1 LKRFFTLLSA
11 MSPATKLVRDDGS
24 FILSTEDI
32 QRRRMVFVASFG
44 LVMTAIYTLLQVYQL
59 GFEST
64 GLFNIATGIVG
75 VAICGVGLRASL
87 WGERPQPM
95 IRILLLAFS
104 ALLWGEIAFSG
115 GVTGYHIGILPVLP
129 VIAAILL
136 SARDTIL
143 FTALNLLVVLIIA
156 GLAWNGSWL
165 PQFAIDPQTD
175 LLMSAFI
182 ILITIIGCGGAAVTL
197 VLQSE
202 KVNRQLMDLVEYQ
215 SHLAAHDALSGLGN
229 RIRLQQR
236 FDSLK
241 QGETFDILLIDLDGF
256 KAVNDTFGHN
266 AGDYLI
272 KALSER
278 LREVTD
284 DEDLLIRLGGDE
296 FVILLENVDGT
307 LASIRK
313 YAEYL
318 IEILSR
324 PYLWDK
330 TVLRISASI
339 GHARYPNHGST
350 PSKVLSLADK
360 ALYQAKDA
368 GKRQCITYGTTPVPK
383 PARKEQP
390 LRA

>member
-1 LKRFFTLLSA
+1 LKRFFIMLSA
-11 MSPATKLVRDDGS
+11 MSPNTKLVRDDGS

-32 QRRRMVFVASFG
+32 QRRRMVFVAIFG
-44 LVMTAIYTLLQVYQL
+44 LVSTIIYTILQVFQL
-59 GFEST
+59 GLETT
-64 GLFNIATGIVG
+64 GWFNIATGIVG
-75 VAICGVGLRASL
+75 VACCALGLKVSL
-87 WGERPQPM
+87 FSDRPQPV
-95 IRILLLAFS
+95 IRILLLTFS
-104 ALLWGEIAFSG
+104 ALIWAEVAFAG
-115 GVTGYHIGILPVLP
+115 GVSGYHAGVLPVLP

-143 FTALNLLVVLIIA
+143 FTALNLLVVFAIA
-156 GLAWNGSWL
+156 GLAYNGSYL
-165 PQFAIDPQTD
+165 PDFMIDPQTD

-182 ILITIIGCGGAAVTL
+182 VAAAILGCGGAAVML
-197 VLQSE
+197 VLQSD
-202 KVNRQLMDLVEYQ
+202 KVNRQLLDLVEYQ

-236 FDSLK
+236 FDSL
-241 QGETFDILLIDLDGF
+241 QPGETFDVLLIDLDGF

-318 IEILSR
+318 IDILSR

-368 GKRQCITYGTTPVPK
+368 GKRQCITYGSEPRPK
-383 PARKEQP
+383 PARKNQP
-390 LRA
+390 LSA

>member
-1 LKRFFTLLSA
+1 
-11 MSPATKLVRDDGS
+11 MSPSTRLVRDDGS
-24 FILSTEDI
+24 YILSTDDI
-32 QRRRMVFVASFG
+32 QRRRMVFVAGFG
-44 LVMTAIYTLLQVYQL
+44 LIMTAMYTVLQVFQL
-59 GFEST
+59 GFETT

-75 VAICGVGLRASL
+75 AAICGLGLKISL
-87 WGERPQPM
+87 FGDRPQPM

-104 ALLWGEIAFSG
+104 ALVWGEIAFAG
-115 GVTGYHIGILPVLP
+115 GISGYHVGILPVLP

-143 FTALNLLVVLIIA
+143 FTALNLLVVLAIA
-156 GLAWNGSWL
+156 GLAYSGSYL
-165 PQFAIDPQTD
+165 PDFVIDPQTD
-175 LLMSAFI
+175 LLMSSLM
-182 ILITIIGCGGAAVTL
+182 ILLAILGCGGAAVTL
-197 VLQSE
+197 VMQSE
-202 KVNRQLMDLVEYQ
+202 KVNRQLLELVEYQ

-236 FDSLK
+236 FDALK
-241 QGETFDILLIDLDGF
+241 SGETFDILLIDLDGF

-284 DEDLLIRLGGDE
+284 DADLLVRLGGDE

-368 GKRQCITYGTTPVPK
+368 GKRQCITYGTTPTPK

>member
-1 LKRFFTLLSA
+1 
-11 MSPATKLVRDDGS
+11 MSPSTKLVKDDGS

-32 QRRRMVFVASFG
+32 QRRRVVFVAGFG
-44 LVMTAIYTLLQVYQL
+44 LVMTVMYTVLQVVLL
-59 GFEST
+59 GFDTT
-64 GLFNIATGIVG
+64 GLFNIATGVVG
-75 VAICGVGLRASL
+75 ATICALGLKFAL
-87 WGERPQPM
+87 FAERPQPM
-95 IRILLLAFS
+95 VRVLLLAFA
-104 ALLWGEIAFSG
+104 ALIWGEIAFSG
-115 GVTGYHIGILPVLP
+115 GITGYHVGILPVLP

-143 FTALNLLVVLIIA
+143 FTALNLLIVLGISGLGYA
-156 GLAWNGSWL
+156 GSYL
-165 PQFAIDPQTD
+165 PAFSISAETD
-175 LLMSAFI
+175 LMMSSFMIVLA
-182 ILITIIGCGGAAVTL
+182 ILGCGGAAVTL

-236 FDSLK
+236 FDELK
-241 QGETFDILLIDLDGF
+241 SGETFDILLIDLDGF

-284 DEDLLIRLGGDE
+284 DEDLLVRLGGDE

-368 GKRQCITYGTTPVPK
+368 GKRQCITYGSTPTPK

>member
-1 LKRFFTLLSA
+1 
-11 MSPATKLVRDDGS
+11 GS
-24 FILSTEDI
+24 
-32 QRRRMVFVASFG
+32 
-44 LVMTAIYTLLQVYQL
+44 Y
-59 GFEST
+59 
-64 GLFNIATGIVG
+64 
-75 VAICGVGLRASL
+75 
-87 WGERPQPM
+87 
-95 IRILLLAFS
+95 
-104 ALLWGEIAFSG
+104 
-115 GVTGYHIGILPVLP
+115 LP
-129 VIAAILL
+129 
-136 SARDTIL
+136 D
-143 FTALNLLVVLIIA
+143 FM
-156 GLAWNGSWL
+156 
-165 PQFAIDPQTD
+165 IDPQTD

-182 ILITIIGCGGAAVTL
+182 VAAAILGCGGAAVML
-197 VLQSE
+197 VLQSD
-202 KVNRQLMDLVEYQ
+202 KVNRQLLDLVEYQ

-236 FDSLK
+236 FDSL
-241 QGETFDILLIDLDGF
+241 QPGETFDVLLIDLDGF

-318 IEILSR
+318 IDILSR

-368 GKRQCITYGTTPVPK
+368 GKRQCITYGSEPRPK
-383 PARKEQP
+383 PARKNQP
-390 LRA
+390 LSA

>member
-1 LKRFFTLLSA
+1 MKRFLTLLGA

-44 LVMTAIYTLLQVYQL
+44 MIMTVIYTALQVFQL
-59 GFEST
+59 GFDST
-64 GLFNIATGIVG
+64 GLFNIATGTVG
-75 VAICGVGLRASL
+75 VLICAVGLKVSV
-87 WGERPQPM
+87 WGDRPQATM
-95 IRILLLAFS
+95 RILLLAFS
-104 ALLWGEIAFSG
+104 ALIWGEIAFAG
-115 GVTGYHIGILPVLP
+115 GISGYHVGILPVLP

-143 FTALNLLVVLIIA
+143 FTALNILVVLGIA
-156 GLAWNGSWL
+156 GLAFNGAFL
-165 PQFAIDPQTD
+165 PEFSIDPQTD
-175 LLMSAFI
+175 LLMSAFMVLI
-182 ILITIIGCGGAAVTL
+182 AILGCGGAAVTL

-202 KVNRQLMDLVEYQ
+202 KVNRQLMDVVAYQ

-236 FDSLK
+236 FDALK
-241 QGETFDILLIDLDGF
+241 SGETFDILLIDLDGF

-284 DEDLLIRLGGDE
+284 DADLLVRLGGDE
-296 FVILLENVDGT
+296 FVILLEGVDGT

-368 GKRQCITYGTTPVPK
+368 GKRQCITYGTTPTPK
-383 PARKEQP
+383 PARKNQP
-390 LRA
+390 LSA

>member
-1 LKRFFTLLSA
+1 

-32 QRRRMVFVASFG
+32 QRRRMVFVAGFG
-44 LVMTAIYTLLQVYQL
+44 LVMTVIYTILQVIQL
-59 GFEST
+59 GFET
-64 GLFNIATGIVG
+64 TAWFNIATGSVG
-75 VAICGVGLRASL
+75 AAICAAGLKVAF

-95 IRILLLAFS
+95 IRILLLAFT
-104 ALLWGEIAFSG
+104 ALIWGEIAFSG
-115 GVTGYHIGILPVLP
+115 GITGYHVGILPVLP

-143 FTALNLLVVLIIA
+143 FTALNLLVVCGIA
-156 GLAWNGSWL
+156 GLAWNVPWL
-165 PQFAIDPQTD
+165 PEFVIDPQTD
-175 LLMSAFI
+175 LLMSSFI
-182 ILITIIGCGGAAVTL
+182 ILLSVLGCGGAAVTL

-236 FDSLK
+236 FDALK

-284 DEDLLIRLGGDE
+284 EEDLLVRLGGDE

-313 YAEYL
+313 Y
-318 IEILSR
+318 
-324 PYLWDK
+324 
-330 TVLRISASI
+330 
-339 GHARYPNHGST
+339 G
-350 PSKVLSLADK
+350 
-360 ALYQAKDA
+360 
-368 GKRQCITYGTTPVPK
+368 
-383 PARKEQP
+383 
-390 LRA
+390 

>member
-1 LKRFFTLLSA
+1 
-11 MSPATKLVRDDGS
+11 MSPSTKLVKDDGS

-32 QRRRMVFVASFG
+32 QRRRVVFVAGFG
-44 LVMTAIYTLLQVYQL
+44 LVMTVMYTVLQVVLL
-59 GFEST
+59 GFDTT
-64 GLFNIATGIVG
+64 GLFNIATGVVG
-75 VAICGVGLRASL
+75 AAICALGLKFAL
-87 WGERPQPM
+87 FAERPQPM
-95 IRILLLAFS
+95 VRILLLAFA
-104 ALLWGEIAFSG
+104 ALIWGEIAFSG
-115 GVTGYHIGILPVLP
+115 GITGYHVGILPVLP

-143 FTALNLLVVLIIA
+143 FTALNLLIVLGISGLGYA
-156 GLAWNGSWL
+156 GSYL
-165 PQFAIDPQTD
+165 PAFSISAETD
-175 LLMSAFI
+175 LMMSSFMIVLA
-182 ILITIIGCGGAAVTL
+182 ILGCGGAAVTL

-236 FDSLK
+236 FDELK
-241 QGETFDILLIDLDGF
+241 SGETFDILLIDLDGF

-284 DEDLLIRLGGDE
+284 DEDLLVRLGGDE

-368 GKRQCITYGTTPVPK
+368 GKRQCITYGSTPTPK

>member
-1 LKRFFTLLSA
+1 MKRFLTLLGA

-44 LVMTAIYTLLQVYQL
+44 MIMTVMYTALQVFQL
-59 GFEST
+59 GFDST
-64 GLFNIATGIVG
+64 GLFNIATGTVG
-75 VAICGVGLRASL
+75 VLICAVGLKVSV
-87 WGERPQPM
+87 WGDRPQGTM
-95 IRILLLAFS
+95 RILLLAFS
-104 ALLWGEIAFSG
+104 ALIWGEIAFAG
-115 GVTGYHIGILPVLP
+115 GISGYHVGILPVLP

-143 FTALNLLVVLIIA
+143 FTALNILVVLGIA
-156 GLAWNGSWL
+156 GLAFNGALL
-165 PQFAIDPQTD
+165 PEFSIDPQTD
-175 LLMSAFI
+175 LLMSAFMVLI
-182 ILITIIGCGGAAVTL
+182 AILGCGGAAVTL
-197 VLQSE
+197 VLQSD
-202 KVNRQLMDLVEYQ
+202 KVNRQLMDVVAYQ

-236 FDSLK
+236 FDALK
-241 QGETFDILLIDLDGF
+241 SGETFDILLIDLDGF

-284 DEDLLIRLGGDE
+284 DADLLVRLGGDE
-296 FVILLENVDGT
+296 FVILLEGVDGT

-368 GKRQCITYGTTPVPK
+368 GKRQCITYGTTPTPK
-383 PARKEQP
+383 PARKNQP
-390 LRA
+390 LSA

>member
-1 LKRFFTLLSA
+1 MKRFFTLLGA
-11 MSPATKLVRDDGS
+11 MSPSTKLVRDDGS

-32 QRRRMVFVASFG
+32 QRRRMVFVSSFG
-44 LVMTAIYTLLQVYQL
+44 LVMTVMYTILQVVLL
-59 GFEST
+59 GFDST
-64 GLFNIATGIVG
+64 GLFNVATGVVG
-75 VAICGVGLRASL
+75 AAICGLGLRFSL
-87 WGERPQPM
+87 FGERPQPM

-104 ALLWGEIAFSG
+104 VLIWGEIAFSG
-115 GVTGYHIGILPVLP
+115 GITGYHVGILPVLP

-143 FTALNLLVVLIIA
+143 FTTLNLLVVLGIS
-156 GLAWNGSWL
+156 GLAYSGSYL
-165 PQFAIDPQTD
+165 PDFAIVPETD
-175 LLMSAFI
+175 LMMSSFMI
-182 ILITIIGCGGAAVTL
+182 ILAILGCGGAAVTL

-202 KVNRQLMDLVEYQ
+202 KVNRQLMELVEYQ

-236 FDSLK
+236 FDALK
-241 QGETFDILLIDLDGF
+241 SGETFDILLIDLDGF

-284 DEDLLIRLGGDE
+284 EEDLLVRLGGDE

-368 GKRQCITYGTTPVPK
+368 GKRQCITYGSTPAPK
-383 PARKEQP
+383 PARKEHP

>member
-1 LKRFFTLLSA
+1 MKRFLTLLGA

-44 LVMTAIYTLLQVYQL
+44 MIMTVMYTALQVFQL
-59 GFEST
+59 GFDST
-64 GLFNIATGIVG
+64 GLFNIATGTVG
-75 VAICGVGLRASL
+75 VLICAVGLKVSV
-87 WGERPQPM
+87 WGDRPQGTM
-95 IRILLLAFS
+95 RILLLAFS
-104 ALLWGEIAFSG
+104 ALIWGEIAFAG
-115 GVTGYHIGILPVLP
+115 GISGYHVGILPVLP

-143 FTALNLLVVLIIA
+143 FTALNILVVLGIA
-156 GLAWNGSWL
+156 GLAFNGALL
-165 PQFAIDPQTD
+165 PEFSIDPQTD
-175 LLMSAFI
+175 LLMSAFMVLI
-182 ILITIIGCGGAAVTL
+182 AILGCGGAAVTL

-202 KVNRQLMDLVEYQ
+202 KVNRQLMDVVAYQ

-236 FDSLK
+236 FDALK
-241 QGETFDILLIDLDGF
+241 SGETFDILLIDLDGF

-284 DEDLLIRLGGDE
+284 DADLLVRLGGDE
-296 FVILLENVDGT
+296 FVILLEGVDGT

-368 GKRQCITYGTTPVPK
+368 GKRQCITYGTTPTPK
-383 PARKEQP
+383 PARKNQP
-390 LRA
+390 LSA

>member
-1 LKRFFTLLSA
+1 
-11 MSPATKLVRDDGS
+11 MSPSTKLVRDDGS

-32 QRRRMVFVASFG
+32 QRRRMVFVAGFG
-44 LVMTAIYTLLQVYQL
+44 LVMTVMYTVLQVFLL
-59 GFEST
+59 GFDST
-64 GLFNIATGIVG
+64 ALFNMATGIVG
-75 VAICGVGLRASL
+75 AAICALGLRFALFS
-87 WGERPQPM
+87 ERPQPM

-104 ALLWGEIAFSG
+104 ALVWGEIALAG
-115 GVTGYHIGILPVLP
+115 GISGYHVGILPVLP

-143 FTALNLLVVLIIA
+143 FTALNLLVVLGIA
-156 GLAWNGSWL
+156 GLAYSGSYL
-165 PQFAIDPQTD
+165 PAFTIAPETD
-175 LLMSAFI
+175 LLMSSFMI
-182 ILITIIGCGGAAVTL
+182 ILAILGCGGAAVTL

-202 KVNRQLMDLVEYQ
+202 KVNRQLLDLVEYQ

-236 FDSLK
+236 FDALK
-241 QGETFDILLIDLDGF
+241 SGETFDILLIDLDGF

-284 DEDLLIRLGGDE
+284 DEDLLVRLGGDE

-339 GHARYPNHGST
+339 GHARYPNHGAT

-368 GKRQCITYGTTPVPK
+368 GKRQCITYGTTPTPK

>member
-11 MSPATKLVRDDGS
+11 MSPSTKLVRDDGS

-32 QRRRMVFVASFG
+32 HRRRMVFVAGFG
-44 LVMTAIYTLLQVYQL
+44 LVMTILYTVLQVFQL
-59 GFEST
+59 GFDST
-64 GLFNIATGIVG
+64 ALFNIATGIVG
-75 VAICGVGLRASL
+75 AAICALGLRFSL
-87 WGERPQPM
+87 FSERPQPM
-95 IRILLLAFS
+95 VRILLLAFS
-104 ALLWGEIAFSG
+104 ALVWGEIAFAG
-115 GVTGYHIGILPVLP
+115 GVSGYHVGILPVLP

-143 FTALNLLVVLIIA
+143 FTALNLLVVLGIT
-156 GLAWNGSWL
+156 GLAYSGSYL
-165 PQFAIDPQTD
+165 PEFVIDPQTD
-175 LLMSAFI
+175 LLMSSFM
-182 ILITIIGCGGAAVTL
+182 ILLAIFACGGAAVTL
-197 VLQSE
+197 VMQSD
-202 KVNRQLMDLVEYQ
+202 KVNRQLLELVEYQ

-236 FDSLK
+236 FDALK
-241 QGETFDILLIDLDGF
+241 SGETFDILLIDLDGF

-284 DEDLLIRLGGDE
+284 DEDLLVRLGGDE

-318 IEILSR
+318 IEIISR

-368 GKRQCITYGTTPVPK
+368 GKRQCITYGTSAAPK

>member
-1 LKRFFTLLSA
+1 MKRFFTLLGA
-11 MSPATKLVRDDGS
+11 MSPSTKLVRDDGS

-32 QRRRMVFVASFG
+32 QRRRMVFVAGFG
-44 LVMTAIYTLLQVYQL
+44 LVMTVMYTVLQVFLL
-59 GFEST
+59 GFDST
-64 GLFNIATGIVG
+64 ALFNMATGIVG
-75 VAICGVGLRASL
+75 AAICALGLRFALFS
-87 WGERPQPM
+87 ERPQPM

-104 ALLWGEIAFSG
+104 ALVWGEIALAG
-115 GVTGYHIGILPVLP
+115 GISGYHVGILPVLP

-143 FTALNLLVVLIIA
+143 FTALNLLVVLGIA
-156 GLAWNGSWL
+156 GLAYSGSYL
-165 PQFAIDPQTD
+165 PAFTIAPETD
-175 LLMSAFI
+175 LLMSSFMI
-182 ILITIIGCGGAAVTL
+182 ILAILGCGGAAVTL

-202 KVNRQLMDLVEYQ
+202 KVNRQLLDLVEYQ

-236 FDSLK
+236 FDALK
-241 QGETFDILLIDLDGF
+241 SGETFDILLIDLDGF

-284 DEDLLIRLGGDE
+284 DEDLLVRLGGDE

-339 GHARYPNHGST
+339 GHARYPNHGAT

-368 GKRQCITYGTTPVPK
+368 GKRQCITYGTTPTPK

>member
-1 LKRFFTLLSA
+1 MKRFLTLLGA

-44 LVMTAIYTLLQVYQL
+44 MVMTVIYTALQVFQL
-59 GFEST
+59 GFDST
-64 GLFNIATGIVG
+64 GLFNIATGTVG
-75 VAICGVGLRASL
+75 VLICAVGLKVSV
-87 WGERPQPM
+87 WGDRPQATM
-95 IRILLLAFS
+95 RILLLAFS
-104 ALLWGEIAFSG
+104 ALIWGEIAFAG
-115 GVTGYHIGILPVLP
+115 GISGYHVGILPVLP

-143 FTALNLLVVLIIA
+143 FTALNILVVLGIA
-156 GLAWNGSWL
+156 GLAFNGAFL
-165 PQFAIDPQTD
+165 PEFSIDPQTD
-175 LLMSAFI
+175 LLMSAFMVLI
-182 ILITIIGCGGAAVTL
+182 AILGCGGAAVTL

-202 KVNRQLMDLVEYQ
+202 KVNRQLMDVVAYQ

-236 FDSLK
+236 FDALK
-241 QGETFDILLIDLDGF
+241 SGETFDILLIDLDGF

-284 DEDLLIRLGGDE
+284 DADLLVRLGGDE
-296 FVILLENVDGT
+296 FVILLEGVDGT

-368 GKRQCITYGTTPVPK
+368 GKRQCITYGTTPTPR
-383 PARKEQP
+383 PARKNQP
-390 LRA
+390 LSA

>member
-1 LKRFFTLLSA
+1 LKRFLTLLGA

-44 LVMTAIYTLLQVYQL
+44 MIMTVMYTALQVFQL
-59 GFEST
+59 GFDST
-64 GLFNIATGIVG
+64 GLFNIATGTVG
-75 VAICGVGLRASL
+75 VLICAVGLKVSV
-87 WGERPQPM
+87 WGDRPQGTM
-95 IRILLLAFS
+95 RILLLAFS
-104 ALLWGEIAFSG
+104 ALIWGEIAFAG
-115 GVTGYHIGILPVLP
+115 GISGYHVGILPVLP

-143 FTALNLLVVLIIA
+143 FTALNILVVLGIA
-156 GLAWNGSWL
+156 GLAFNGALL
-165 PQFAIDPQTD
+165 PEFSIDPQTD
-175 LLMSAFI
+175 LLMSAFMVLI
-182 ILITIIGCGGAAVTL
+182 AILGCGGAAVTL
-197 VLQSE
+197 VLQSD
-202 KVNRQLMDLVEYQ
+202 KVNRQLMDVVAYQ

-236 FDSLK
+236 FDALK
-241 QGETFDILLIDLDGF
+241 SGETFDILLIDLDGF

-284 DEDLLIRLGGDE
+284 DADLLVRLGGDE
-296 FVILLENVDGT
+296 FVILLEGVDGT

-368 GKRQCITYGTTPVPK
+368 GKRQCITYGTTPTPK
-383 PARKEQP
+383 PARKNQP
-390 LRA
+390 LSA